1 MKAVFLNRNRLVKWF
16 LPFYLFTFLLFY
28 PHTFLPLHAQVG
40 TWQNH
45 LAYYELQ
52 NICAASDKQLFVLA
66 SNSLYQYNQND
77 ESITTYDKVNGL
89 SDTYITHIAWN
100 PKAQK
105 LIVIYQNSNIDLID
119 TKGNIINISA
129 LYTKIMTE
137 SKEVNSLIID
147 DIYAWLDCDFGYV
160 KVNMQKAEITD
171 TYTPNNPNYP
181 KDLPSYNEY
190 KDLEAY
196 RVVVEKLSPIG
207 PKYNHFYE
215 STFLNGKLYTTGGY
229 FLSGMN
235 DYNYPGTIQVYDGMD
250 WTIYEDQLSEKTG
263 YPYLDINC
271 ISVDPTD
278 ETHVYAGGRCGLYE
292 FKDGRLLNYYNKDN
306 SPLKPAIDRGKE
318 LGNDYV
324 LVNGIQFDQA
334 GNLWVLNSQ
343 ARGVNL
349 LLLSKDHTWTDYH
362 QELLDDS
369 EGVTLSG
376 LRNMFFDSRG
386 LLWFVNTSWKDQ
398 SVCCYQP
405 STNILLKYSIFINQ
419 DGLTYS
425 PTFINSVCEDKE
437 HHIWVGT
444 NIGPFIIKS
453 EEVGREN
460 VTFYQ
465 VKVPRNDGTNYAD
478 YLLNNVHITNIAIDG
493 GNRKWFATNGAG
505 TFLISAD
512 NLTQIS
518 NFKEDNSYL
527 LSNNIYSTAID
538 QNKGEVYLLTDKGL
552 CSFQSDATKPS
563 EEMTEDNV
571 YAYPNPVTP
580 DYTGLITITGL
591 TYDADVKIT
600 ASNGALIAQGRSN
613 GGMFTWDGN
622 DRQGRRVASGIY
634 FVITATSD
642 GNQGTVCKIAII
654 N

>member
-1 MKAVFLNRNRLVKWF
+1 MKVTFFNSSRLVKWL
-16 LPFYLFTFLLFY
+16 LPFYLFTFL
-28 PHTFLPLHAQVG
+28 PLYGQVG
-40 TWQNH
+40 TWQNY

-52 NICAASDKQLFVLA
+52 NICEASGRQLFVLA

-77 ESITTYDKVNGL
+77 QSISTYDKVTGL
-89 SDTYITHIAWN
+89 NDTYITHIAWN
-100 PKAQK
+100 PKVQK
-105 LIVIYQNSNIDLID
+105 LIAVYQNSNIDLID
-119 TKGNIINISA
+119 TKGNVTNISA

-137 SKEVNSLIID
+137 SKEVKSIVID
-147 DIYAWLDCDFGYV
+147 DIYAWLECGFGYV

-171 TYTPNNPNYP
+171 TYFPNNPDYP
-181 KDLPSYNEY
+181 KDLPSYDEY
-190 KDLEAY
+190 KDLEKY
-196 RVVVEKLSPIG
+196 RPVVENLNPIG

-235 DYNYPGTIQVYDGMD
+235 DFNYPGTVQVYDGID
-250 WTIYEDQLSEKTG
+250 WMICEDDLSEKTG

-278 ETHVYAGGRCGLYE
+278 ENHLFAGGRCGLYE
-292 FKDGRLLNYYNKDN
+292 FKDGKLLNYYNKDN
-306 SPLKPAIDRGKE
+306 SPLKPAIDRDKE

-324 LVNGIQFDQA
+324 LINGIQFDKS
-334 GNLWVLNSQ
+334 GNLWVMNSQ
-343 ARGVNL
+343 AKDVNML
-349 LLLSKDHTWTDYH
+349 LFTKNREWEDYH
-362 QELLDDS
+362 QELLEDS
-369 EGVTLSG
+369 EGVSLTG
-376 LRNMFFDSRG
+376 LRSMFFDSRG
-386 LLWFVNTSWKDQ
+386 YLWFVNTSWKDP
-398 SVCCYQP
+398 SVFCYNP
-405 STNILLKYSIFINQ
+405 STNSLLKYNNFINQ
-419 DGLTYS
+419 DGFSYS
-425 PTFINSVCEDKE
+425 PTYVNSVCEDKE
-437 HHIWVGT
+437 KNIWVGT
-444 NIGPFIIKS
+444 NIGPFMIQS
-453 EEVGREN
+453 DEVGQEN

-465 VKVPRNDGTNYAD
+465 IKVPRNDGTIYAD
-478 YLLNNVHITNIAIDG
+478 YLLNNVYINHIAIDG

-505 TFLISAD
+505 VFLIGAD
-512 NLTQIS
+512 NITQIS
-518 NFKEDNSYL
+518 NFMEDNSYL
-527 LSNNIYSTAID
+527 LSNAINSIAIN
-538 QNKGEVYLLTDKGL
+538 QKSGKVYFLTDKGL
-552 CSFQSDATKPS
+552 CSYQSDATEPS

-634 FVITATSD
+634 FVITATSE
-642 GNQGTVCKIAII
+642 GKSGTVCRIAII

>member
-1 MKAVFLNRNRLVKWF
+1 MQSERDRIKKYFGWQRILLLIFAFHF
-16 LPFYLFTFLLFY
+16 SLFTFS
-28 PHTFLPLHAQVG
+28 QVG

-45 LAYYELQ
+45 LAYFELQ
-52 NICAASDKQLFVLA
+52 NICAASGNQLFVLA

-105 LIVIYQNSNIDLID
+105 LIAVYQNSNIDLID
-119 TKGNIINISA
+119 TKGNITNISA

-137 SKEVNSLIID
+137 SKEVKSLVID
-147 DIYAWLDCDFGYV
+147 DIYAWLECDFGYV

-171 TYTPNNPNYP
+171 TYLPNNPEYP
-181 KDLPSYNEY
+181 KSLPSYNEY
-190 KDLEAY
+190 KDFEKY
-196 RVVVEKLSPIG
+196 RPVIENLNPIG

-215 STFLNGKLYTTGGY
+215 SVFLNGKLYTTGGF

-235 DYNYPGTIQVYDGMD
+235 DYNYPGTVQVYDGND
-250 WTIYEDQLSEKTG
+250 WMICEDDLSEKTG
-263 YPYLDINC
+263 YPYLDMNC

-278 ETHVYAGGRCGLYE
+278 ENHIFAGGRCGLYE
-292 FKDGRLLNYYNKDN
+292 FKDGKLLNYYNKDN

-349 LLLSKDHTWTDYH
+349 LLFTKDKVWENYH

-369 EGVTLSG
+369 EGVTLTG
-376 LRNMFFDSRG
+376 LRSMFFDSRG
-386 LLWFVNTSWKDQ
+386 YLWFVNTSWKDP
-398 SVCCYQP
+398 SVFCYNP
-405 STNILLKYSIFINQ
+405 STNQLLKYNSFVNQ
-419 DGLTYS
+419 DGYSYS
-425 PTFINSVCEDKE
+425 PNYINSVCEDKE
-437 HHIWVGT
+437 KNIWVGT
-444 NIGPFIIKS
+444 NIGPFMIKS
-453 EEVGREN
+453 DEVGQES
-460 VTFYQ
+460 VVFYQ
-465 VKVPRNDGTNYAD
+465 IKVPRNDGTNYAD
-478 YLLNNVHITNIAIDG
+478 YLLSGVHINHIAIDG

-505 TFLISAD
+505 AFLISAD

-527 LSNNIYSTAID
+527 LSNNIYSTAIN
-538 QNKGEVYLLTDKGL
+538 QKSGEVYFLTDKGL
-552 CSFQSDATKPS
+552 CSYQSNATEPS

-591 TYDADVKIT
+591 SYDADVKIT
-600 ASNGALIAQGRSN
+600 SSNGALIAQGRSN

-634 FVITATSD
+634 MVITATSE
-642 GNQGTVCKIAII
+642 GKKGIVCKIAII

>member
-1 MKAVFLNRNRLVKWF
+1 MRSEEVKSEKWF
-16 LPFYLFTFLLFY
+16 WWQRILLLLLTFHFSLS
-28 PHTFLPLHAQVG
+28 TFAQVG
-40 TWQNH
+40 TWQNY

-52 NICAASDKQLFVLA
+52 NICAASGNQLFVLA

-100 PKAQK
+100 PKTQK
-105 LIVIYQNSNIDLID
+105 LIAVYQNSNIDLID
-119 TKGNIINISA
+119 TKGNITNISA
-129 LYTKIMTE
+129 LLTKIMTE
-137 SKEVNSLIID
+137 SKTVNRLIVD
-147 DIYAWLDCDFGYV
+147 DIYVWLDCDFGYV
-160 KVNMQKAEITD
+160 KVNTQKAEITD
-171 TYTPNNPNYP
+171 TYTPNNPDYP

-190 KDLEAY
+190 KDLEKY
-196 RVVVEKLSPIG
+196 RAVVEKLSPIG

-215 STFLNGKLYTTGGY
+215 SVFLNGKLYTTGGY

-235 DYNYPGTIQVYDGMD
+235 DYNYPGTIQVYDGND
-250 WTIYEDQLSEKTG
+250 WMIYEDNLSEKTG

-292 FKDGRLLNYYNKDN
+292 FKDGHLLHYYNKDN

-318 LGNDYV
+318 LDNDYV
-324 LVNGIQFDQA
+324 LIHGVQFDQA
-334 GNLWVLNSQ
+334 GNLVVLNSQ
-343 ARGVNL
+343 AKGVNM

-362 QELLDDS
+362 QNLLDDA
-369 EGVTLSG
+369 EGVTLEG
-376 LRNMFFDSRG
+376 LRSMFFDSRG

-405 STNILLKYSIFINQ
+405 SSNTLLKYSTFVNQ
-419 DGLTYS
+419 DGLSYS
-425 PTFINSVCEDKE
+425 PTLINSVCEDKE
-437 HHIWVGT
+437 KNIWVGT
-444 NIGPFIIKS
+444 NIGPFMIKS
-453 EEVGREN
+453 EEVGQDN

-465 VKVPRNDGTNYAD
+465 IKVPRNDGTNYAD
-478 YLLNNVHITNIAIDG
+478 YLLNDVHISHIAIDG

-505 TFLISAD
+505 VFLISAD
-512 NLTQIS
+512 NLTQIA

-527 LSNNIYSTAID
+527 LSNNIYSTAI
-538 QNKGEVYLLTDKGL
+538 NTKKGEVYFLTEKGL
-552 CSFQSDATKPS
+552 CSYQGDATEPS
-563 EEMTEDNV
+563 EEMTKDNV

-634 FVITATSD
+634 FVITATSE
-642 GNQGTVCKIAII
+642 GKSGTVCKIAII

>member
-1 MKAVFLNRNRLVKWF
+1 MKVTFFNSSRLVKWL
-16 LPFYLFTFLLFY
+16 LPFYLFTFL
-28 PHTFLPLHAQVG
+28 PLYGQVG
-40 TWQNH
+40 TWQNY

-52 NICAASDKQLFVLA
+52 NICEASGRQLFVLA

-77 ESITTYDKVNGL
+77 QSISTYDKVTGL
-89 SDTYITHIAWN
+89 NDTYITHIAWN
-100 PKAQK
+100 PKVQK
-105 LIVIYQNSNIDLID
+105 LIAVYQNSNIDLID
-119 TKGNIINISA
+119 TKGNVTNISA

-137 SKEVNSLIID
+137 SKEVKSIVID
-147 DIYAWLDCDFGYV
+147 DIYAWLECGFGYV

-171 TYTPNNPNYP
+171 TYFPNNPDYP
-181 KDLPSYNEY
+181 KDLPSYDEY
-190 KDLEAY
+190 KDLEKY
-196 RVVVEKLSPIG
+196 RPVVENLNPIG

-235 DYNYPGTIQVYDGMD
+235 DFNYPGTVQVYDGID
-250 WTIYEDQLSEKTG
+250 WMICEDDLSEKTG

-278 ETHVYAGGRCGLYE
+278 ENHLFAGGRCGLYE
-292 FKDGRLLNYYNKDN
+292 FKDGKLLNYYNKDN
-306 SPLKPAIDRGKE
+306 SPLKPAIDQGKE
-318 LGNDYV
+318 LDNDYV
-324 LVNGIQFDQA
+324 LINGIQFDKA
-334 GNLWVLNSQ
+334 GNLWVMNSQ
-343 ARGVNL
+343 AKGVNML
-349 LLLSKDHTWTDYH
+349 LFTKDRKWEDYH

-369 EGVTLSG
+369 EGVSLTG
-376 LRNMFFDSRG
+376 LRSMFFDSRG
-386 LLWFVNTSWKDQ
+386 YLWFVNTSWKDP
-398 SVCCYQP
+398 SVFCYNP
-405 STNILLKYSIFINQ
+405 STNSLLKYNNFINQ
-419 DGLTYS
+419 DGFSYS
-425 PTFINSVCEDKE
+425 PTYVKSVCEDKE
-437 HHIWVGT
+437 KNIWVGT
-444 NIGPFIIKS
+444 NIGPFMIQS
-453 EEVGREN
+453 DEVGQEN

-465 VKVPRNDGTNYAD
+465 IKVPRNDGTIYAD
-478 YLLNNVHITNIAIDG
+478 YLLNNVYINHIAIDG

-505 TFLISAD
+505 VFLIGAD
-512 NLTQIS
+512 NITQIS
-518 NFKEDNSYL
+518 NFMEDNSYL
-527 LSNNIYSTAID
+527 LSNAINSIAIN
-538 QNKGEVYLLTDKGL
+538 QKSSKVYFLTDKGL
-552 CSFQSDATKPS
+552 CSYQSDATEPS

-634 FVITATSD
+634 FVITATSE
-642 GNQGTVCKIAII
+642 GKSGTVCKIAII

>member
-1 MKAVFLNRNRLVKWF
+1 MKAVFFNSSRLVKWF
-16 LPFYLFTFLLFY
+16 LPFYLL
-28 PHTFLPLHAQVG
+28 TFLPLHAQVG
-40 TWQNH
+40 TWENY
-45 LAYYELQ
+45 LAYHELQ
-52 NICAASDKQLFVLA
+52 NICAASNNQLFVLA

-77 ESITTYDKVNGL
+77 ESITTYDKVTGL
-89 SDTYITHIAWN
+89 NDTYITHIAWN
-100 PKAQK
+100 PKVQK
-105 LIVIYQNSNIDLID
+105 LIAVYQNSNIDLID
-119 TKGNIINISA
+119 TKGNITNISA

-137 SKEVNSLIID
+137 SKTVNRLIID
-147 DIYAWLDCDFGYV
+147 DIFVWLDCDFGYV

-171 TYTPNNPNYP
+171 TYWPNNPDYP
-181 KDLPSYNEY
+181 KYLPSYDEY
-190 KDLEAY
+190 KDLETY
-196 RVVVEKLSPIG
+196 RPVVEKLNPIG

-235 DYNYPGTIQVYDGMD
+235 DYNYPGTIQVYDGND
-250 WTIYEDQLSEKTG
+250 WMIYEDNLSEKTG

-292 FKDGRLLNYYNKDN
+292 FKDGQLLNYYNKDN
-306 SPLKPAIDRGKE
+306 SPLRPAIDRGTE

-324 LVNGIQFDQA
+324 LINGIQFDQA
-334 GNLWVLNSQ
+334 GNLVVLNSQ
-343 ARGVNL
+343 ARGVNML
-349 LLLSKDHTWTDYH
+349 VLSKDHTWTSYH
-362 QELLDDS
+362 QELLDNSDGIS
-369 EGVTLSG
+369 LSG
-376 LRNMFFDSRG
+376 LRSMFFDSRG
-386 LLWFVNTSWKDQ
+386 LLWFVNTSWMDQ
-398 SVCCYQP
+398 SVCCYNP
-405 STNILLKYSIFINQ
+405 STDKLFKYSNWVNQ
-419 DGLTYS
+419 DGISYSLT
-425 PTFINSVCEDKE
+425 FVNSVCEDKE
-437 HHIWVGT
+437 KNIWVGT
-444 NIGPFIIKS
+444 NLGPFMIKS
-453 EEVGREN
+453 DEVGQED

-465 VKVPRNDGTNYAD
+465 IKVPRNDGTDYAD
-478 YLLNNVHITNIAIDG
+478 YLLYGVNISHIAIDG

-505 TFLISAD
+505 AFLISAD
-512 NLTQIS
+512 NIQQIA

-527 LSNNIYSTAID
+527 LSNTISSTAI
-538 QNKGEVYLLTDKGL
+538 NPKTGKVYFLTDKGL
-552 CSFQSDATKPS
+552 CSYQGDATEPS
-563 EEMTEDNV
+563 EEMTKDNV

-634 FVITATSD
+634 FVITATSE
-642 GNQGTVCKIAII
+642 GKSGTVCKIAII

>member
-1 MKAVFLNRNRLVKWF
+1 MRSEEVKSEKWF
-16 LPFYLFTFLLFY
+16 WWQRILLLLLTFHFSLFTY
-28 PHTFLPLHAQVG
+28 SQVG
-40 TWQNH
+40 TWENH
-45 LAYYELQ
+45 LAYHELQ
-52 NICAASDKQLFVLA
+52 NICAASNKQLFVLA

-77 ESITTYDKVNGL
+77 ESITTYDKVTGL
-89 SDTYITHIAWN
+89 NDTYITHIAWN
-100 PKAQK
+100 PKVQK
-105 LIVIYQNSNIDLID
+105 LIAVYQNSNIDLID
-119 TKGNIINISA
+119 TKGHVTNISD

-137 SKEVNSLIID
+137 SKTVNRLIID
-147 DIYAWLDCDFGYV
+147 DIYVWLDCDFGYV

-171 TYTPNNPNYP
+171 TYWPNNPDYP
-181 KDLPSYNEY
+181 KDLPIYDEY
-190 KDLEAY
+190 KDLKTY
-196 RVVVEKLSPIG
+196 RPVVEKLNPIG

-235 DYNYPGTIQVYDGMD
+235 DYNYPGTIQVYDGND
-250 WTIYEDQLSEKTG
+250 WMIYEDNLSEKTS

-292 FKDGRLLNYYNKDN
+292 FKDGHLLNYYNKDN
-306 SPLKPAIDRGKE
+306 SPLRPAIDRGTE

-324 LVNGIQFDQA
+324 LINGIQFDQA
-334 GNLWVLNSQ
+334 GNLVVLNSQ
-343 ARGVNL
+343 ARGVNML
-349 LLLSKDHTWTDYH
+349 VLSKDHTWTNYY
-362 QELLDDS
+362 QELLENSDGIS
-369 EGVTLSG
+369 LSG
-376 LRNMFFDSRG
+376 LRSMFFDSRG
-386 LLWFVNTSWKDQ
+386 LLWFVNTSWIDQ
-398 SVCCYQP
+398 SVFCFNP
-405 STNILLKYSIFINQ
+405 STNELFKYSNWTNQ
-419 DGLTYS
+419 DGITYS
-425 PTFINSVCEDKE
+425 LTFVNSVCEDKE
-437 HHIWVGT
+437 KNIWVGT
-444 NIGPFIIKS
+444 NLGPFMIKS
-453 EEVGREN
+453 DEVGQED

-465 VKVPRNDGTNYAD
+465 IKVPRNDGTDYAD
-478 YLLNNVHITNIAIDG
+478 YLLYGVNISHIAIDG

-505 TFLISAD
+505 AFLISAD
-512 NLTQIS
+512 NIQQIA

-527 LSNNIYSTAID
+527 LSNTISSTAI
-538 QNKGEVYLLTDKGL
+538 NPKTGKVYFLTDKGL
-552 CSFQSDATKPS
+552 CSYQGDATEPS
-563 EEMTEDNV
+563 EEMTKDNV

-634 FVITATSD
+634 FVITATSE
-642 GNQGTVCKIAII
+642 GNSGTVCRIAVI

>member
-1 MKAVFLNRNRLVKWF
+1 MQSERDRIKKYFGWQRILLLLFAFHF
-16 LPFYLFTFLLFY
+16 SLFTFS
-28 PHTFLPLHAQVG
+28 QVG

-45 LAYYELQ
+45 LAYFELQ
-52 NICAASDKQLFVLA
+52 NICAASGNQLFVLA

-77 ESITTYDKVNGL
+77 ESITTYDKENGL

-105 LIVIYQNSNIDLID
+105 LIAVYQNSNIDLID
-119 TKGNIINISA
+119 TKGNITNISA

-137 SKEVNSLIID
+137 SKEVKSLVID
-147 DIYAWLDCDFGYV
+147 DIYAWLECDFGYV

-171 TYTPNNPNYP
+171 TYLPNNPEYP
-181 KDLPSYNEY
+181 KSLPSYNEY
-190 KDLEAY
+190 KDFEKY
-196 RVVVEKLSPIG
+196 RPVVENLNPIG

-215 STFLNGKLYTTGGY
+215 SVFLNGKLYTTGGF

-235 DYNYPGTIQVYDGMD
+235 DYNYPGTVQVYDGID
-250 WTIYEDQLSEKTG
+250 WMICEDDLSEKTG
-263 YPYLDINC
+263 YPYLDMNC

-278 ETHVYAGGRCGLYE
+278 DTHIFAGGRCGLYE
-292 FKDGRLLNYYNKDN
+292 FKDGKLLNYYNKDN

-349 LLLSKDHTWTDYH
+349 LLFTKDKVWENYH

-369 EGVTLSG
+369 EGVTLTG
-376 LRNMFFDSRG
+376 LRSMFFDSRG
-386 LLWFVNTSWKDQ
+386 YLWFVNTSWKDP
-398 SVCCYQP
+398 SVFCYNP
-405 STNILLKYSIFINQ
+405 STNQLLKYNSFVNQ
-419 DGLTYS
+419 DGYSYS
-425 PTFINSVCEDKE
+425 PNYINSVCEDKE
-437 HHIWVGT
+437 KNIWVGT
-444 NIGPFIIKS
+444 NLGPFMIKS
-453 EEVGREN
+453 DEVGQES
-460 VTFYQ
+460 VVFYQ
-465 VKVPRNDGTNYAD
+465 IKVPRNDGTNYAD
-478 YLLNNVHITNIAIDG
+478 YLLSGVHINHIAIDG

-505 TFLISAD
+505 AFLISAD

-527 LSNNIYSTAID
+527 LSNNIYSTAIN
-538 QNKGEVYLLTDKGL
+538 QKSGEVYFLTDKGL
-552 CSFQSDATKPS
+552 CSYQSNATEPS

-591 TYDADVKIT
+591 SYDADVKIT
-600 ASNGALIAQGRSN
+600 SSNGALIAQGRSN

-642 GNQGTVCKIAII
+642 GKSGIVCKIAII

>member
-1 MKAVFLNRNRLVKWF
+1 MRSEEVKNKKYLWWQKILLLLLVFHF
-16 LPFYLFTFLLFY
+16 SLFTY
-28 PHTFLPLHAQVG
+28 SQVG
-40 TWQNH
+40 TWQNY

-52 NICAASDKQLFVLA
+52 NICEASNHQLFVLA

-100 PKAQK
+100 PKTQK
-105 LIVIYQNSNIDLID
+105 LIAVYQNSNIDLLD
-119 TKGNIINISA
+119 TKGNITNISA
-129 LYTKIMTE
+129 LLTKIMTE
-137 SKEVNSLIID
+137 SKTVNRLIVD
-147 DIYAWLDCDFGYV
+147 DIYVWLDCDFGYV
-160 KVNMQKAEITD
+160 KVNTQKAEITD
-171 TYTPNNPNYP
+171 TYTPNNPDYP

-190 KDLEAY
+190 KDLEKY
-196 RVVVEKLSPIG
+196 RAVVEKLSPIG

-215 STFLNGKLYTTGGY
+215 SVFLNGKLYTTGGY

-235 DYNYPGTIQVYDGMD
+235 DYNYPGTIQVYDGLD
-250 WTIYEDQLSEKTG
+250 WMIYEDNLSEKTG

-292 FKDGRLLNYYNKDN
+292 FKDGHLLHYYNKDN

-318 LGNDYV
+318 LDNDYV
-324 LVNGIQFDQA
+324 LIHGVQFDQA
-334 GNLWVLNSQ
+334 GNLVVLNSQ
-343 ARGVNL
+343 AKGVNM

-362 QELLDDS
+362 QNLLDDA
-369 EGVTLSG
+369 EGVTLEG
-376 LRNMFFDSRG
+376 LRSMFFDSRG

-405 STNILLKYSIFINQ
+405 SSNTLLKYSTFVNQ
-419 DGLTYS
+419 DGLSYS
-425 PTFINSVCEDKE
+425 PTLINSVCEDKE
-437 HHIWVGT
+437 KNIWVGT
-444 NIGPFIIKS
+444 NIGPFMIKS
-453 EEVGREN
+453 EEVGQDN

-465 VKVPRNDGTNYAD
+465 IKVPRNDGTNYAD
-478 YLLNNVHITNIAIDG
+478 YLLNDVHISHIAIDG

-505 TFLISAD
+505 VFLISAD
-512 NLTQIS
+512 NLTQIA

-527 LSNNIYSTAID
+527 LSNNIYSTAI
-538 QNKGEVYLLTDKGL
+538 NPKKGEVYFLTEKGL
-552 CSFQSDATKPS
+552 CSYQGDATEPS
-563 EEMTEDNV
+563 EEMIKDNV

-634 FVITATSD
+634 FVITATSE
-642 GNQGTVCKIAII
+642 GKSGTVCKIAVI

>member
-1 MKAVFLNRNRLVKWF
+1 MKAVFFNSSRLVKWF
-16 LPFYLFTFLLFY
+16 LPFYLL
-28 PHTFLPLHAQVG
+28 TFLPLHAQVG
-40 TWQNH
+40 TWENY
-45 LAYYELQ
+45 LAYHELQ
-52 NICAASDKQLFVLA
+52 NICAASNNQLFVLA

-77 ESITTYDKVNGL
+77 ESITTYDKVTGL
-89 SDTYITHIAWN
+89 NDTYITHIAWN
-100 PKAQK
+100 PKVQK
-105 LIVIYQNSNIDLID
+105 LIAVYQNSNIDLID
-119 TKGNIINISA
+119 IKGHVTNISD

-137 SKEVNSLIID
+137 SKTVNRLIID

-171 TYTPNNPNYP
+171 TYWPNNPDYP
-181 KDLPSYNEY
+181 KDLPAYDEY
-190 KDLEAY
+190 KDLKTY
-196 RVVVEKLSPIG
+196 RPVVEKLNPIG

-215 STFLNGKLYTTGGY
+215 SVFLNGKLYTTGGY

-235 DYNYPGTIQVYDGMD
+235 DYNYPGTIQVYDGND
-250 WTIYEDQLSEKTG
+250 WMIYEDNLSEKTG

-306 SPLKPAIDRGKE
+306 SPLRPAIDRGTE

-324 LVNGIQFDQA
+324 LINGIQFDQA
-334 GNLWVLNSQ
+334 GNLVVLNSQ
-343 ARGVNL
+343 AKGTNM
-349 LLLSKDHTWTDYH
+349 LLLSKDHTWTSYH
-362 QELLDDS
+362 QELLDNPDGIS
-369 EGVTLSG
+369 LSG
-376 LRNMFFDSRG
+376 LRSMFFDSRG
-386 LLWFVNTSWKDQ
+386 LLWFVNTSWMDQ
-398 SVCCYQP
+398 SVCCYNP
-405 STNILLKYSIFINQ
+405 STDKLFKYSNWVNQ
-419 DGLTYS
+419 DGISYSLT
-425 PTFINSVCEDKE
+425 FVNSVCEDKE
-437 HHIWVGT
+437 KNIWVGT
-444 NIGPFIIKS
+444 NMGPFMIKS
-453 EEVGREN
+453 SEVGQDD

-465 VKVPRNDGTNYAD
+465 IKVPRNDGTDYAD
-478 YLLNNVHITNIAIDG
+478 YLLYGVNISHIAVDG

-505 TFLISAD
+505 AFLIGAD
-512 NLTQIS
+512 NITQIA

-527 LSNNIYSTAID
+527 LSNTISSTAI
-538 QNKGEVYLLTDKGL
+538 NPKTGKIYFLTDKGL
-552 CSFQSDATKPS
+552 CSYQGDATEPS
-563 EEMTEDNV
+563 EEMTKDNV

-634 FVITATSD
+634 FVLTTTSD
-642 GNQGTVCKIAII
+642 GNQGTVCKIAVI

>member
-1 MKAVFLNRNRLVKWF
+1 MKTVFFNSSRLVKWF
-16 LPFYLFTFLLFY
+16 LPFYLL
-28 PHTFLPLHAQVG
+28 TFLPLHAQVG
-40 TWQNH
+40 TWENY
-45 LAYYELQ
+45 LAYHELQ
-52 NICAASDKQLFVLA
+52 NVCAASNNQLFVLA

-77 ESITTYDKVNGL
+77 ESITTYDKVTGL
-89 SDTYITHIAWN
+89 NDTYITHIAWN
-100 PKAQK
+100 PKVQK
-105 LIVIYQNSNIDLID
+105 LIAVYQNSNIDLID
-119 TKGNIINISA
+119 IKGHVTNISD

-137 SKEVNSLIID
+137 SKTVKRLIID
-147 DIYAWLDCDFGYV
+147 DIYVWLDCDFGYV

-171 TYTPNNPNYP
+171 TYWPNNPDYP
-181 KDLPSYNEY
+181 KDLPAYDEY
-190 KDLEAY
+190 KDLKTY
-196 RVVVEKLSPIG
+196 RPVVEKLNPIG

-215 STFLNGKLYTTGGY
+215 SVFLNGKLYTTGGY

-235 DYNYPGTIQVYDGMD
+235 DFNYPGTIQVYDGND
-250 WTIYEDQLSEKTG
+250 WMIYEDNLSEKTG

-306 SPLKPAIDRGKE
+306 SPLRPAIDRGTE

-324 LVNGIQFDQA
+324 LINGIQFDQA
-334 GNLWVLNSQ
+334 GNLVVLNSQ
-343 ARGVNL
+343 AKGVNM
-349 LLLSKDHTWTDYH
+349 LLLSKDHTWTSYH
-362 QELLDDS
+362 QELLDNSDGIS
-369 EGVTLSG
+369 LSG
-376 LRNMFFDSRG
+376 LRSMFFDSRG
-386 LLWFVNTSWKDQ
+386 LLWFVNTSWMDQ
-398 SVCCYQP
+398 SVCCYNP
-405 STNILLKYSIFINQ
+405 STDKLFKYSNWVNQ
-419 DGLTYS
+419 DGISYSLT
-425 PTFINSVCEDKE
+425 FVNSVCEDKE
-437 HHIWVGT
+437 KNIWVGT
-444 NIGPFIIKS
+444 NMGPFMIKS
-453 EEVGREN
+453 SEVGQDD

-465 VKVPRNDGTNYAD
+465 IKVPRNDGTDYAD
-478 YLLNNVHITNIAIDG
+478 YLLYGVNISHIAIDG

-505 TFLISAD
+505 AFLISAD
-512 NLTQIS
+512 NIQQIA

-527 LSNNIYSTAID
+527 LSNTISSIAVNPKTG
-538 QNKGEVYLLTDKGL
+538 KVYFLTEKGL
-552 CSFQSDATKPS
+552 CSYQGDATEPS
-563 EEMTEDNV
+563 EEMTKDNV

-634 FVITATSD
+634 FVITATSE
-642 GNQGTVCKIAII
+642 GNSGTVCKIAII

>member
-1 MKAVFLNRNRLVKWF
+1 MKAVFFNSSRLVKWF
-16 LPFYLFTFLLFY
+16 LPFYLL
-28 PHTFLPLHAQVG
+28 TFLPLHAQVG
-40 TWQNH
+40 TWENY
-45 LAYYELQ
+45 LAYHELQ
-52 NICAASDKQLFVLA
+52 NICAASNNQLFVLA

-77 ESITTYDKVNGL
+77 ESITTYDKVTGL
-89 SDTYITHIAWN
+89 NDTYITHIAWN
-100 PKAQK
+100 PKVQK
-105 LIVIYQNSNIDLID
+105 LIAVYQNSNIDLID
-119 TKGNIINISA
+119 TKGKISNISSF
-129 LYTKIMTE
+129 LTKIMTE
-137 SKEVNSLIID
+137 SKTVKRLIID
-147 DIYAWLDCDFGYV
+147 DIYVWLDCDFGYV

-171 TYTPNNPNYP
+171 TYWPNNPDYP
-181 KDLPSYNEY
+181 KDLPAYDEY
-190 KDLEAY
+190 KDLKTY
-196 RVVVEKLSPIG
+196 RPVVEKLNPIG

-235 DYNYPGTIQVYDGMD
+235 DYNYPGTIQVYDGND
-250 WTIYEDQLSEKTG
+250 WMIYEDNLSEKTG

-306 SPLKPAIDRGKE
+306 SPLRPAIDRGTE

-324 LVNGIQFDQA
+324 LINGIQFDQA
-334 GNLWVLNSQ
+334 GNLVVLNSQ
-343 ARGVNL
+343 AKGVNM
-349 LLLSKDHTWTDYH
+349 LLLSKDHTWTSYH
-362 QELLDDS
+362 QELLDNYDGIS
-369 EGVTLSG
+369 LSG
-376 LRNMFFDSRG
+376 LRSMFFDSRG
-386 LLWFVNTSWKDQ
+386 LLWFVNTSWMDQ
-398 SVCCYQP
+398 SVCCYNP
-405 STNILLKYSIFINQ
+405 STDKLFKYSNWVNQ
-419 DGLTYS
+419 DGISYSLT
-425 PTFINSVCEDKE
+425 FVNSVCEDKE
-437 HHIWVGT
+437 KNIWVGT
-444 NIGPFIIKS
+444 NMGPFMIKS
-453 EEVGREN
+453 SEVGQDD

-465 VKVPRNDGTNYAD
+465 IKVPRNDGTDYAD
-478 YLLNNVHITNIAIDG
+478 YLLYGVNISHIAVDG

-505 TFLISAD
+505 AFLIGAD
-512 NLTQIS
+512 NITQIS

-527 LSNNIYSTAID
+527 LSNTISSIAVNPKTG
-538 QNKGEVYLLTDKGL
+538 KVYFLTEKGL
-552 CSFQSDATKPS
+552 CSYQGDATEPS
-563 EEMTEDNV
+563 EEMTKDNV

-591 TYDADVKIT
+591 TYDADVKIS

-634 FVITATSD
+634 FVVTATSE

>member
-1 MKAVFLNRNRLVKWF
+1 MKTVFFNSSRLVKWF
-16 LPFYLFTFLLFY
+16 LPFYLL
-28 PHTFLPLHAQVG
+28 TFLPLHAQVG
-40 TWQNH
+40 TWENY
-45 LAYYELQ
+45 LAYHELQ
-52 NICAASDKQLFVLA
+52 NVCAASNNQLFVLA

-77 ESITTYDKVNGL
+77 ESITTYDKVTGL
-89 SDTYITHIAWN
+89 NDTYITHIAWN
-100 PKAQK
+100 PKVQK
-105 LIVIYQNSNIDLID
+105 LIAVYQNSNIDLID
-119 TKGNIINISA
+119 IKGHVTNISD

-137 SKEVNSLIID
+137 SKTVKRLIID
-147 DIYAWLDCDFGYV
+147 DIYVWLDCDFGYV

-171 TYTPNNPNYP
+171 TYWPNNPDYP
-181 KDLPSYNEY
+181 RDLPIYDEY
-190 KDLEAY
+190 KDLKTY
-196 RVVVEKLSPIG
+196 RPVVEKLNPIG

-215 STFLNGKLYTTGGY
+215 SVFLNGKLYTTGGY

-235 DYNYPGTIQVYDGMD
+235 DYNYPGTIQVYDGND
-250 WTIYEDQLSEKTG
+250 WMIYEDNLSEKTG

-292 FKDGRLLNYYNKDN
+292 FKDGQLLNYYNKDN
-306 SPLKPAIDRGKE
+306 SPLRPAIDRGTE

-324 LVNGIQFDQA
+324 LINGIQFDQA
-334 GNLWVLNSQ
+334 GNLVVLNSQ
-343 ARGVNL
+343 AKGVNML
-349 LLLSKDHTWTDYH
+349 VLSKDHTWTSYH
-362 QELLDDS
+362 QELLDNSDGIS
-369 EGVTLSG
+369 LSG

-386 LLWFVNTSWKDQ
+386 LLWFVNTSWMDQ
-398 SVCCYQP
+398 SVCCYNP
-405 STNILLKYSIFINQ
+405 STDELFKYSNWVNQ
-419 DGLTYS
+419 DGISYSLT
-425 PTFINSVCEDKE
+425 FVNSVCEDKE
-437 HHIWVGT
+437 KNIWVGT
-444 NIGPFIIKS
+444 NMGPFMIKS
-453 EEVGREN
+453 SEVGQED

-465 VKVPRNDGTNYAD
+465 IKVPRNDGTDYAD
-478 YLLNNVHITNIAIDG
+478 YLLYGVNISHIAVDG

-505 TFLISAD
+505 AFLIGAD
-512 NLTQIS
+512 NITQIS

-527 LSNNIYSTAID
+527 LSNTISSIAVNPKTG
-538 QNKGEVYLLTDKGL
+538 KVYFLTDKGL
-552 CSFQSDATKPS
+552 CSYQGDATEPS
-563 EEMTEDNV
+563 EEMTKDNV

-634 FVITATSD
+634 FVLTTTSD
-642 GNQGTVCKIAII
+642 GNSGTVCRIAVI

>member
-1 MKAVFLNRNRLVKWF
+1 MKSIKFYSSKLVKWL
-16 LPFYLFTFLLFY
+16 LPFYLF
-28 PHTFLPLHAQVG
+28 TFLPLHAQVG
-40 TWQNH
+40 TWENH
-45 LAYYELQ
+45 LSYNELQ
-52 NICAASDKQLFVLA
+52 NICATSDKQLFVLA

-89 SDTYITHIAWN
+89 NDTYITHIAWN
-100 PKAQK
+100 PKTK
-105 LIVIYQNSNIDLID
+105 NLIAVYQNSNIDLID
-119 TKGNIINISA
+119 TKGYVTNISD
-129 LYTKIMTE
+129 LYMKIMTE
-137 SKEVNSLIID
+137 SKTVNRLIID

-171 TYTPNNPNYP
+171 TYRPNNPDYP
-181 KDLPSYNEY
+181 KDLPSYDEY
-190 KDLEAY
+190 KDLETY
-196 RVVVEKLSPIG
+196 RPIVEKLSPIG

-235 DYNYPGTIQVYDGMD
+235 DYNYPGTIQVYDGND
-250 WTIYEDQLSEKTG
+250 WIIYQDNLSEKTG

-271 ISVDPTD
+271 ISIDPTD

-292 FKDGRLLNYYNKDN
+292 FKDGQMLNYYNKDN
-306 SPLKPAIDRGKE
+306 SPLKPAIDRGTE

-324 LVNGIQFDQA
+324 LINGIQFDQA
-334 GNLWVLNSQ
+334 GNLIVLNSQ
-343 ARGVNL
+343 AKGVNML
-349 LLLSKDHTWTDYH
+349 VLSKDHTWTDYH
-362 QELLDDS
+362 QELLENLD
-369 EGVTLSG
+369 GVSFSG
-376 LRNMFFDSRG
+376 LRSMFFDSRG
-386 LLWFVNTSWKDQ
+386 LLWFVNTSWIDQ
-398 SVCCYQP
+398 SVFCYNP
-405 STNILLKYSIFINQ
+405 STDKLYKYSNWINQ
-419 DGLTYS
+419 DGIIYSLT
-425 PTFINSVCEDKE
+425 FVNSVCEDKE
-437 HHIWVGT
+437 KNIWVGT
-444 NIGPFIIKS
+444 NLGPFMIKS
-453 EEVGREN
+453 DEVGQED

-465 VKVPRNDGTNYAD
+465 IKVPRNDGTDYAD
-478 YLLNNVHITNIAIDG
+478 YLLYGVNINHIAIDG

-505 TFLISAD
+505 AFLISAD
-512 NLTQIS
+512 NIQQIA

-527 LSNNIYSTAID
+527 LSNTISSTAI
-538 QNKGEVYLLTDKGL
+538 NPKTGKVYFLTDKGL
-552 CSFQSDATKPS
+552 CSYQGDATEPS
-563 EEMTEDNV
+563 EEMTKDNV

-634 FVITATSD
+634 FVITATSE
-642 GNQGTVCKIAII
+642 GNSGTVCKIAII

>member
-1 MKAVFLNRNRLVKWF
+1 MKVTFFNSSRLVKWL
-16 LPFYLFTFLLFY
+16 LPFYLFTFL
-28 PHTFLPLHAQVG
+28 PLYGQVG
-40 TWQNH
+40 TWQNY

-52 NICAASDKQLFVLA
+52 NICEASGRQLFVLA

-77 ESITTYDKVNGL
+77 QSISTYDKVTGL
-89 SDTYITHIAWN
+89 NDTYITHIAWN
-100 PKAQK
+100 PKVQK
-105 LIVIYQNSNIDLID
+105 LIAVYQNSNIDLID
-119 TKGNIINISA
+119 TKGNVTNISA

-137 SKEVNSLIID
+137 SKEVKSIVID
-147 DIYAWLDCDFGYV
+147 DIYAWLECGFGYV

-171 TYTPNNPNYP
+171 TYFPNNPDYP
-181 KDLPSYNEY
+181 KDLPSYDEY
-190 KDLEAY
+190 KDLEKY
-196 RVVVEKLSPIG
+196 RPVVENLNPIG

-235 DYNYPGTIQVYDGMD
+235 DFNYPGTVQVYDGID
-250 WTIYEDQLSEKTG
+250 WMICEDNLSEKTG

-278 ETHVYAGGRCGLYE
+278 ENHLFAGGRCGLYE
-292 FKDGRLLNYYNKDN
+292 FKDGKLLNYYNKDN
-306 SPLKPAIDRGKE
+306 SPLKPAIDQGKE
-318 LGNDYV
+318 LDNDYV
-324 LVNGIQFDQA
+324 LINGIQFDKA

-343 ARGVNL
+343 AKGVNML
-349 LLLSKDHTWTDYH
+349 LLTKDKAWENYH
-362 QELLDDS
+362 QDLLEDS
-369 EGVTLSG
+369 EGVSLTG
-376 LRNMFFDSRG
+376 LRSMFFDSRG
-386 LLWFVNTSWKDQ
+386 YLWFVNTSWKDP
-398 SVCCYQP
+398 SVFCYNP
-405 STNILLKYSIFINQ
+405 STNSLLKYNNFINQ
-419 DGLTYS
+419 DGFSYS
-425 PTFINSVCEDKE
+425 PTYVNSVCEDKE
-437 HHIWVGT
+437 KNIWVGT
-444 NIGPFIIKS
+444 NIGPFMIQS
-453 EEVGREN
+453 DEVGQEN

-465 VKVPRNDGTNYAD
+465 IKVPRNDGTIYAD
-478 YLLNNVHITNIAIDG
+478 YLLNNVYINHIAIDG

-505 TFLISAD
+505 VFLIGAD
-512 NLTQIS
+512 NITQIS
-518 NFKEDNSYL
+518 NFMEDNSYL
-527 LSNNIYSTAID
+527 LSNAINSIAIN
-538 QNKGEVYLLTDKGL
+538 QKSGKVYFLTDKGL
-552 CSFQSDATKPS
+552 CSYQSDATEPS

-634 FVITATSD
+634 FVITATSE
-642 GNQGTVCKIAII
+642 GKSGTVCKIAVI